1 MFNKLSL
8 VAAAALIA
16 GGIGYAVAQAPS
28 PSPGGA
34 ANQSKC
40 WDPVSKQ
47 IKDRTAMKDDDA
59 SKPGSASP
67 GGATSGAGAAGG
79 TVGSGAPAAKPGAP
93 AGADRDRPPQAAGLP
108 NC

>member
-8 VAAAALIA
+8 LAAAALVA
-16 GGIGYAVAQAPS
+16 GGIGYALAQAPA

-34 ANQSKC
+34 ANQGKC

-47 IKDRTAMKDDDA
+47 IKDKTAMKDDDK

-67 GGATSGAGAAGG
+67 GGATSGSGAAGTTG
-79 TVGSGAPAAKPGAP
+79 GSGAQGAKPGAP
-93 AGADRDRPPQAAGLP
+93 GGADRDRPPQAAGLP

>member
-8 VAAAALIA
+8 LAAAALVA
-16 GGIGYAVAQAPS
+16 GGIGYALAQA

-34 ANQSKC
+34 ANQGKC
-40 WDPVSKQ
+40 WDAVSKQ
-47 IKDRTAMKDDDA
+47 IKDKTAMKDDE

-67 GGATSGAGAAGG
+67 GAGTSGSGAAG
-79 TVGSGAPAAKPGAP
+79 TTAGSGAQGAKPGSA